1 MTDEQLADELRAL
14 GRSAVVPPVADG
26 LASAVLEAVAKQPVR
41 RTLAEVVRS
50 RWRALVALLALL
62 VAGAAVVPPVRAG
75 VAEWLNIGGV
85 EARPVGT
92 GPSTAPEPPAA
103 GGGLSLPLAGQ
114 RAGFLPTVP
123 SALVSPDQIAV
134 NDGVVVMSWETSGGV
149 VRLEQFQGVLSPL
162 YVKKYYSS
170 LEYVE
175 VIGGYWFSTP
185 HELLLVDKAG
195 VERTQRVA
203 GPTLVWLHG
212 GVTFRLEGVPDK
224 ARATEIALSV
234 S

>member
-1 MTDEQLADELRAL
+1 
-14 GRSAVVPPVADG
+14 
-26 LASAVLEAVAKQPVR
+26 
-41 RTLAEVVRS
+41 
-50 RWRALVALLALL
+50 
-62 VAGAAVVPPVRAG
+62 
-75 VAEWLNIGGV
+75 
-85 EARPVGT
+85 
-92 GPSTAPEPPAA
+92 
-103 GGGLSLPLAGQ
+103 
-114 RAGFLPTVP
+114 
-123 SALVSPDQIAV
+123 
-134 NDGVVVMSWETSGGV
+134 
-149 VRLEQFQGVLSPL
+149 L

-224 ARATEIALSV
+224 GRATEIALSV

>member
-26 LASAVLEAVAKQPVR
+26 LATAVLEAVAKQPVR

-62 VAGAAVVPPVRAG
+62 VAGAVVVPPVRAA

-103 GGGLSLPLAGQ
+103 GGGLRLSEAGQ

-123 SALVSPDQIAV
+123 SALGSPDQLAV

-149 VRLEQFQGVLSPL
+149 VRLEQFQGELSPL

-224 ARATEIALSV
+224 VRATEIALSV
-234 S
+234 N